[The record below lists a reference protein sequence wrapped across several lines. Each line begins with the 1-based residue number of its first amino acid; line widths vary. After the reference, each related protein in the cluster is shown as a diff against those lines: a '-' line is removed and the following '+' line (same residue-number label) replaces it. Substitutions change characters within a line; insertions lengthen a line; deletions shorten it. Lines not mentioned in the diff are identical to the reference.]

1 MDTLEYWQEKLTEFE
16 DALASEKEDVPEAP
30 ESMIRLLSEEIK
42 YCKEQIEAL
51 S

>member
-16 DALASEKEDVPEAP
+16 EALRAEKEDVPEAA
-30 ESMIRLLSEEIK
+30 ESMIILLSMEIL